1 MFSGIFW
8 LNIHVDICPAMA
20 NPAPA
25 TLLLVDDQVMLL
37 DGMEALLATIPSV
50 RMVGRSSSGM
60 EAVEIGILAR
70 RVH

>member
-1 MFSGIFW
+1 
-8 LNIHVDICPAMA
+8 MA